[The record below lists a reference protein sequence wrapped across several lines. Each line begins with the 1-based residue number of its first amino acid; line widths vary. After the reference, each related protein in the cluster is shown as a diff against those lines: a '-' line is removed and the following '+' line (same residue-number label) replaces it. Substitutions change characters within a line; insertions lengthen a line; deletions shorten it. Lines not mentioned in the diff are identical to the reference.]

1 MEMIKRFFNDES
13 GATMVEYAI
22 MVALLAIAVATTV
35 ILVSDQLKTTFQA
48 VITCLKTPD
57 NASCGAP

>member
-35 ILVSDQLKTTFQA
+35 ILVSDQLKTTFQS
-48 VITCLKTPD
+48 VVDCLKDSANCP
-57 NASCGAP
+57 ASD